1 MNKSLG
7 CTSSALVGLSLLL
20 ILAFALSLSFP
31 AQAAPV
37 AQYTVFPTP
46 TPGPDGRIIYI
57 VQANDTLWRISAI
70 TGVSIDDLRRLNNL
84 TPEQLIHEGDQ
95 LLIGLAGPAILTP
108 TPGPAP
114 TPTSNLPS
122 PTSPPGFGTLC
133 VLLYED
139 VNGDSLREETEP
151 SLPRGAIS
159 VGDRLGKVSLTAET
173 PSGGISDKVY
183 PDPQDV
189 GYTCFDQLPEGEY
202 NITVAVPEGYNPT
215 TVLNRTLGLKAGDET
230 LIAFGA
236 QANEETVVETAI
248 IPETPGK
255 SPILGILGG
264 LFLLVGAGLGVYAVL
279 LRRSTR
285 KVEK

>member
-1 MNKSLG
+1 MNKYL
-7 CTSSALVGLSLLL
+7 LPGLSMML
-20 ILAFALSLSFP
+20 ILAFAFSLSFP
-31 AQAAPV
+31 VQAAPV

-57 VQANDTLWRISAI
+57 VQTNDTLWRISAI
-70 TGVSIDDLRRLNNL
+70 TGVSIDELRRLNNL
-84 TPEQLIHEGDQ
+84 TADQLIHEGDQ
-95 LLIGLAGPAILTP
+95 LLIGLAGPVELTP

-114 TPTSNLPS
+114 TATSSLPS
-122 PTSPPGFGTLC
+122 PTPPPGFGNLC

-139 VNGDSLREETEP
+139 VNGDSLRQEEEP

-173 PSGGISDKVY
+173 PSGGISAEVY
-183 PDPQDV
+183 PDPEDV

-215 TVLNRTLGLKAGDET
+215 TVLNRILVLKAGDET

-236 QANEETVVETAI
+236 QANAETIAETAI
-248 IPETPGK
+248 IPEAPGK

-264 LFLLVGAGLGVYAVL
+264 LFLLVGAGLGIYAAF

-285 KVEK
+285 KVD